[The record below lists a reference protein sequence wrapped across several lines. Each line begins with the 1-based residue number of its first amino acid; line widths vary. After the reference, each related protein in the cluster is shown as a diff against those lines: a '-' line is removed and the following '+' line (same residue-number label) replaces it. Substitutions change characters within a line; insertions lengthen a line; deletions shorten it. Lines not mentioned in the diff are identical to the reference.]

1 MAIRIAGMASGMD
14 TDAMVQ
20 DLVKA
25 YKTKGSKNVKTQ
37 KRAELKQDKWKD
49 LNKKIKSFTSKYVA
63 NMQYSSYYNKK
74 KTTVSDDTK
83 ASVITADGAVTGT
96 QSLEVKELARAAYL
110 TSGKFDKSVTGS
122 TKISD
127 LVGEGFNPTTI
138 IVNKGQPDKV
148 RVGDEE
154 PPVYNDVWK
163 SENQVP
169 ITINADT
176 TIDEFVSAM
185 KTAGYNAS
193 FDENN
198 GRMFIS
204 SKNSGADNDFS
215 FASGSED
222 VLAALKLTDDSG
234 AKKIAGSN
242 AKIILNDAEFESNSN
257 TFDINGLTITAK
269 EKTTNGPVSINTESD
284 YSAIYDNIKN
294 FIKDYNSLI
303 NEMTKLYNAPSN
315 KGYDPLTDDEKEA
328 LSESEI
334 KKWESKVDESLLRR
348 DSNLGAIS
356 NLFKEAMLQTFD
368 VGGKTYSLSSFGI
381 NTGNYFTT
389 GEDERNAY
397 HIDGDPD
404 DGDSSG
410 NADKLK
416 EQIAANPEAVASFFS
431 KLASNMYDK
440 LNAFTKSSETRS
452 FGSYYDDKQL
462 KSDITKYEKK
472 VADWDE
478 YVKSIEDRYYKQFS
492 KMEAAMTKLNS
503 QQSYLSSMF
512 GG

>member
-1 MAIRIAGMASGMD
+1 MAIRLAGMASGMD

-49 LNKKIKSFTSKYVA
+49 LNKKIKSFTSKYTA

-83 ASVITADGAVTGT
+83 ASIVAAEGAVTGT
-96 QSLEVKELARAAYL
+96 QSLEVNELAKAAYL
-110 TSGKFDKSVTGS
+110 TSGKFDKGVTGS

-127 LVGEGFNPTTI
+127 LVGAGFTDTTI
-138 IVNKGQPDKV
+138 TVNKGQPD
-148 RVGDEE
+148 RVTKDANGVVTSQEWNE
-154 PPVYNDVWK
+154 
-163 SENQVP
+163 ENQFT
-169 ITINADT
+169 ININADT
-176 TIDEFVSAM
+176 TIDEFVSKM
-185 KTAGYNAS
+185 QSAGYNAS
-193 FDENN
+193 FDVNN

-204 SKNSGADNDFS
+204 AKNSGADNDFS
-215 FASGSED
+215 FASGGED
-222 VLAALKLTDDSG
+222 VLSALKLTEGEG
-234 AKKIAGSN
+234 AKKIDGSN
-242 AKIILNDAEFESNSN
+242 AKITLNGAGFESNSN

-269 EKTTNGPVSINTESD
+269 EKTTGEISINTEND
-284 YSAIYDNIKN
+284 YSAIYDSIKN

-303 NEMTKLYNAPSN
+303 NEMTKLYNAPAN
-315 KGYDPLTDDEKEA
+315 KGYDPLTDEEMEA

-334 KKWESKVDESLLRR
+334 KKWENKVDESLMRK
-348 DSNLGAIS
+348 DSNLGSLSKI
-356 NLFKEAMLQTFD
+356 FKESMLSTFEI
-368 VGGKTYSLSSFGI
+368 GGKTISLSTFGI

-389 GEDERNAY
+389 TEDERNAF
-397 HIDGDPD
+397 HIDGDED
-404 DGDSSG
+404 DSDSSG

-416 EQIAANPEAVASFFS
+416 AMIAADPETVSSFFTQLS
-431 KLASNMYDK
+431 KNMYDK
-440 LNAFTKSSETRS
+440 LNDFTKSSQTRS
-452 FGSYYDDKQL
+452 FGSYFDDKQM
-462 KSDITKYEKK
+462 KADITKYEKK

-492 KMEAAMTKLNS
+492 KMESAMTKLNS
-503 QQSYLSSMF
+503 QQNYLAGMF

>member
-1 MAIRIAGMASGMD
+1 MAIRISGMASGMD

-25 YKTKGSKNVKTQ
+25 YKTKGANNVKTK

-49 LNKKIKSFTSKYVA
+49 LNKKIKSFTSKYTA

-83 ASVITADGAVTGT
+83 ASIVAADGAVTGT
-96 QSLEVKELARAAYL
+96 QSLEVNELAKAAYL
-110 TSGKFDKSVTGS
+110 TSGKFDKGVTGS

-127 LVGEGFNPTTI
+127 LVGNTFSETTI
-138 IVNKGQPDKV
+138 TVNKGQPDKLD
-148 RVGDEE
+148 GQ
-154 PPVYNDVWK
+154 DVW
-163 SENQVP
+163 SSSNQVP

-176 TIDEFVSAM
+176 TIDDFVSAM
-185 KTAGYNAS
+185 KSAGYNAS

-204 SKNSGADNDFS
+204 AKNSGADNDFS
-215 FASGSED
+215 FGAGGED
-222 VLAALKLTDDSG
+222 VLKALKLTDSAG
-234 AKKIAGSN
+234 AKKIDGSN
-242 AKIILNDAEFESNSN
+242 AKITLNGAEFESNSN

-269 EKTTNGPVSINTESD
+269 EKTEGEISINTEND

-303 NEMTKLYNAPSN
+303 NEMTKLYNAPAN
-315 KGYDPLTDDEKEA
+315 KGYDPLTDEEQEA
-328 LSESEI
+328 LSDSEI
-334 KKWESKVDESLLRR
+334 KKWEAKVDESLLRR
-348 DSNLGAIS
+348 DSNLGSIS
-356 NLFKEAMLQTFD
+356 RLFRESMSLTTEI
-368 VGGKTYSLSSFGI
+368 GGKTISLSTFGI

-389 GEDERNAY
+389 DEDLRNAF
-397 HIDGDPD
+397 HIDGDED
-404 DGDSSG
+404 DSESSG

-416 EQIAANPEAVASFFS
+416 AMIAADPETVTSFFTQLS
-431 KLASNMYDK
+431 KNMYNK
-440 LNAFTKSSETRS
+440 LNEFTKSSDTRS
-452 FGSYYDDKQL
+452 YGSYYDDKQM
-462 KSDITKYEKK
+462 KTDISKYEKK
-472 VADWDE
+472 VSDWDD

-492 KMEAAMTKLNS
+492 KMESAMTKLNS
-503 QQSYLSSMF
+503 QQNYIASMF